1 MLPHCTINGREI
13 KFITAGKRFHDQKP
27 LTEINLL
34 GYGII
39 HPRVNIEELNT
50 VYFINWVICNEGLKT
65 NIFNQLSNILC
76 FVYYEIILWSCNSK
90 IK

>member
-34 GYGII
+34 GYRII
-39 HPRVNIEELNT
+39 HPRVHIEELNI
-50 VYFINWVICNEGLKT
+50 VYFIN
-65 NIFNQLSNILC
+65 
-76 FVYYEIILWSCNSK
+76 
-90 IK
+90 

>member
-39 HPRVNIEELNT
+39 HPRVNIEELILLIESFVMKALGT
-50 VYFINWVICNEGLKT
+50 PAKKNW
-65 NIFNQLSNILC
+65 IFYDIELFSIATYPPYL
-76 FVYYEIILWSCNSK
+76 IMT
-90 IK
+90 